1 MILHWL
7 DLVGTFAFAFLGAR
21 MGIALGCNV
30 LGVMVYA
37 SLMAVGGGTIR
48 EVLLGHTPFYLYDRA
63 YVLAILLA
71 VVVAMA
77 TYKRFAAV
85 RWLIAVLDAVG
96 FAAFAFIGAQAAV
109 AAGLGLVEMIFFAVL
124 TACGGG
130 MLCDALA
137 HRPPRAFHDS
147 WYTAPSA
154 LIGYTC
160 WLMGSARSSLISLAL
175 VAGGFA
181 LQLIVEHRQYR
192 LKLRQFT
199 RFTGRWRPTQQLLDT
214 EAEA

>member
-21 MGIALGCNV
+21 VGIAQGCNA
-30 LGVMVYA
+30 LGVVVYA
-37 SLMAVGGGTIR
+37 ALMA
-48 EVLLGHTPFYLYDRA
+48 
-63 YVLAILLA
+63 
-71 VVVAMA
+71 
-77 TYKRFAAV
+77 
-85 RWLIAVLDAVG
+85 
-96 FAAFAFIGAQAAV
+96 
-109 AAGLGLVEMIFFAVL
+109 
-124 TACGGG
+124 GGG